1 MNYDISVIVPV
12 YNGEKYIEKCFES
25 IKNQT
30 IKNIEVIFVNDGST
44 DNSKQILDNIKKVN
58 KGVNVKIIHQENKGP
73 GSARNTGI
81 INASG
86 KYIGFVDIDD
96 KPKINMYE
104 KLYSLVEKYNVD
116 IAVCGFEVVDS
127 KNNIKEIILP
137 KYKQEAYLNKNDIK
151 DNVLKRII
159 CNGGETLASQCNKI
173 YRKSIIDK
181 YLIRVDERR
190 SFGEDYMF
198 NLLLLGKIEKIGF
211 IEEPLYKY
219 IRCNNESL
227 ASRYLDNAF
236 DLFTESM
243 EFRIQRM
250 KEWGI
255 YTDEYIRIANDKFC
269 DFIYDRVIKNELYN
283 KRSTKQKANRIK
295 YYVNNEILQDAADN
309 CLNSRYGKLYKNRKY
324 RTLYIR
330 AYFDINIRP
339 ILGKVK
345 RILRR

>member
-198 NLLLLGKIEKIGF
+198 NLLLL
-211 IEEPLYKY
+211 
-219 IRCNNESL
+219 
-227 ASRYLDNAF
+227 
-236 DLFTESM
+236 DLP
-243 EFRIQRM
+243 
-250 KEWGI
+250 
-255 YTDEYIRIANDKFC
+255 
-269 DFIYDRVIKNELYN
+269 
-283 KRSTKQKANRIK
+283 
-295 YYVNNEILQDAADN
+295 
-309 CLNSRYGKLYKNRKY
+309 KL
-324 RTLYIR
+324 
-330 AYFDINIRP
+330 
-339 ILGKVK
+339 
-345 RILRR
+345 